1 MERRP
6 PQSVRYRTPRHAHA
20 GKRRHVWIGATVLAL
35 TSLAMLAAISM
46 GAVAGAGVPA
56 STATTGFQAIDV
68 AAAVSSSSSGPIP
81 VASDVAAPA
90 GSLAIVLPSRECST
104 PGSRVPSN
112 GPVLGA
118 PRSGGT
124 GPARASTPKTR
135 PVAAFLGDSYTT
147 GYNGAGLG
155 RAGWPAIV
163 AASLKLRPQVHA
175 VAGTG
180 FVNQGWTGQ
189 PTRTRVTSVINAHP
203 QIVFLAAG
211 HNDRRYATARSTKA
225 ADAVIDRLHKA
236 LPDSVLVVIGPIW
249 QDGNTPRSLRLL
261 RDHLR
266 RKAAAIGAVFVDP
279 LRAGWFAGA
288 AHRLIGPD
296 GIHPTNGGHRHIA
309 RLVLRALHAAPR
321 LATTPDA
328 HPTSPGPPGVKTAAV
343 SEGLLPLPSCSP

>member
-1 MERRP
+1 M
-6 PQSVRYRTPRHAHA
+6 RH
-20 GKRRHVWIGATVLAL
+20 HVWIGATVVALA
-35 TSLAMLAAISM
+35 SVAMLTTISM
-46 GAVAGAGVPA
+46 GVAG
-56 STATTGFQAIDV
+56 FQESDV
-68 AAAVSSSSSGPIP
+68 ATAISSPTSGPIP

-90 GSLAIVLPSRECST
+90 SSLAVVLPSRGCST
-104 PGSRVPSN
+104 PVSRVPPN
-112 GPVLGA
+112 GLAFGA

-124 GPARASTPKTR
+124 GPAPASTPKTR

-163 AASLKLRPQVHA
+163 AASLKLRPQVRA

-180 FVNQGWTGQ
+180 FVNPGWTGQ
-189 PTRTRVTSVINAHP
+189 PIRTRVTSVINAHP

-249 QDGNTPRSLRLL
+249 QGGDTPRSLGLL

-266 RKAAAIGAVFVDP
+266 RKAGAIGAVFVDP

-296 GIHPTNGGHRHIA
+296 GIHPTNAGHRHIA
-309 RLVLRALHAAPR
+309 SLVLRALHAAPR
-321 LATTPDA
+321 FATTPAA
-328 HPTSPGPPGVKTAAV
+328 HPVSPGTSGVKTAAV
-343 SEGLLPLPSCSP
+343 SGGPLPLPPCSP